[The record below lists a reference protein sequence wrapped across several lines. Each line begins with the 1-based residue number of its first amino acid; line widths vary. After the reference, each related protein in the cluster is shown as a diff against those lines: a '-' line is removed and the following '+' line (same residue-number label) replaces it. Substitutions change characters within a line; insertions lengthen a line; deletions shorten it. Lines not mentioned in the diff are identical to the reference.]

1 MKTLIAVLAL
11 MAAVIGTVSTGP
23 VAAQQQSE
31 QEVVWVQIEA
41 HPSLSVAQER
51 ARLYS
56 GALADVNGFSLGG
69 TWYGILLGP
78 YTRADA
84 EQVLR
89 VYRREGRIPRDS
101 FVARTGNLGQQFWPV
116 GADILNRGAVSA
128 PVVTEEPA
136 QQAAA
141 AEPVQAAPE
150 PADET
155 PSQARRSEARL
166 TRDERKDLQIAL
178 QAAGFYDSAIDGA
191 FGRGTRRSMAAWQ
204 AANGYEQTGVLTT
217 LQRQALMDQ
226 YNAPLLSVGM
236 QTVRDDRAGIE
247 MQLPMGVVRFSNY
260 ESPFAHYEA
269 STDLGARVL
278 LISQPGD
285 RATLFGLYDILQTLE
300 VIPLEGPRERTRD
313 GFRIEGRGNGIV
325 SVTEVTLKNGEIKGF
340 TLVWP
345 EGDDARQARV
355 LEAMRKSF
363 TRVDG
368 VLDPA
373 AGAGAEQRIDLVSG
387 LKIRKPRLSR
397 SGFFVSKD
405 GAVITTTAAVT
416 QCSRITLNHDY
427 QAEIAATDPDSGLA
441 LLRPV
446 ERLAPMAVAQLTT
459 QSPRLQTEI
468 AVAGFSYEGALGA
481 PTMTFGKLADLRGL
495 QGEAGLARL
504 EMAVLP
510 GDAGGP
516 VLDGT
521 GAVLGMLAPA
531 AAGSQRLPEGVS
543 FAVDA
548 TKLRDLLSL
557 AGMRAQTATGGDAL
571 SPNAMNRLVNGMTVL
586 VSCWD

>member
-31 QEVVWVQIEA
+31 QEVVWIQIEA

-78 YTRADA
+78 YTRTDA

-89 VYRREGRIPRDS
+89 VYRREGQIPRDS

-116 GADILNRGAVSA
+116 GANILNRGVVTA
-128 PVVTEEPA
+128 PVVSEEPA
-136 QQAAA
+136 QQTAT

-155 PSQARRSEARL
+155 PAQARRSEGRL

-204 AANGYEQTGVLTT
+204 AENGYEQTGILTT
-217 LQRQALMDQ
+217 LQRQALMNQ

-247 MQLPMGVVRFSNY
+247 MQLPTGVVRFSNY
-260 ESPFAHYEA
+260 ESPFAHYGA

-300 VIPLEGPRERTRD
+300 VIPLEGPRERKRD
-313 GFRIEGRGNGIV
+313 SFKIEGRGNGIV

-345 EGDDARQARV
+345 EGDDARQASV
-355 LEAMRKSF
+355 LGEMRKSF

-397 SGFFVSKD
+397 SGFFVSND
-405 GAVITTTAAVT
+405 GAVITTASAVD

-427 QAEIAATDPDSGLA
+427 QAEIAATDAASGLA

-446 ERLAPMAVAQLTT
+446 ERLAPMAVAQLTA

-495 QGEAGLARL
+495 QGEPGLARL
-504 EMAVLP
+504 DLAVLP

-521 GAVLGMLAPA
+521 GAVLGMLAPELG
-531 AAGSQRLPEGVS
+531 GSQRLPEGVS

-548 TKLRDLLSL
+548 TKLRDLLSQ
-557 AGMRAQTATGGDAL
+557 AGIGGQTANGGDAL
-571 SPNAMNRLVNGMTVL
+571 SPNAMSRLVNGMTVL